1 MRLRAQSVALTVKLL
16 SVAYTDLCID
26 LIFCLVWVE
35 CAHGIFSGYKCIDLS
50 YYFNVSK
57 VVHKVVHI
65 KKSAIS
71 AEFHE
76 NSLLNKCLKNLN
88 VITGNSFL
96 QYLDVVFLVCSATA
110 CPCFC

>member
-26 LIFCLVWVE
+26 LIFCMVWVE

-50 YYFNVSK
+50 CYFNVSK
-57 VVHKVVHI
+57 VIQI

-88 VITGNSFL
+88 VITGNSSL

-110 CPCFC
+110 CSCFC